1 MQKKLIGF
9 LTKNGNKTAALIIF
23 NKICNKISAIIPI
36 ISLSYFFSLFFL
48 KLNTNIEIRKVS
60 FRRRIHFIPIPIKT
74 SRKIFIIFK
83 WIKQVISNNKQN
95 ISFYSKLYNELL
107 AVVFLETSS
116 SIMKLK
122 LENELKA
129 YQYKSKAHFRWN

>member
-9 LTKNGNKTAALIIF
+9 LIKKGNKSASLAIF
-23 NKICNKISAIIPI
+23 NKICSKISTNLPN

-60 FRRRIHFIPIPIKT
+60 FRRRDHFIPIPIKNK
-74 SRKIFIIFK
+74 RKIFVVFK
-83 WIKQVISNNKQN
+83 WIKQVVSSNNQN
-95 ISFYSKLYNELL
+95 IAFYNKLYNELL
-107 AVVFLETSS
+107 AVVFLESS
-116 SIMKLK
+116 SAIVKLK

>member
-9 LTKNGNKTAALIIF
+9 LIKNGKKTAALIIF
-23 NKICNKISAIIPI
+23 NKICNKIAATIPI

-74 SRKIFIIFK
+74 SRKIFVIFK
-83 WIKQVISNNKQN
+83 WIKQVIMANKQN
-95 ISFYSKLYNELL
+95 ISYFNKLYNELI
-107 AVVFLETSS
+107 AVVFSEASS
-116 SIMKLK
+116 PIMKLK
-122 LENELKA
+122 LDTELKA

>member
-9 LTKNGNKTAALIIF
+9 LTKNGNKTAALFIF
-23 NKICNKISAIIPI
+23 NKVCNKISAIVPV

-74 SRKIFIIFK
+74 SRKIFVIFK
-83 WIKQVISNNKQN
+83 WIKEVILNNKQN
-95 ISFYSKLYNELL
+95 ISYDNKLYNELM
-107 AVVFLETSS
+107 AVIFSESSS
-116 SIMKLK
+116 SIIK
-122 LENELKA
+122 LKA

>member
-9 LTKNGNKTAALIIF
+9 LIKNGNKSASLAVF
-23 NKICNKISAIIPI
+23 NKICTKISTNLPN

-60 FRRRIHFIPIPIKT
+60 FRRRDHFIPIPIKNA
-74 SRKIFIIFK
+74 RKTFVIFK
-83 WIKQVISNNKQN
+83 WIKQVISSNNQN
-95 ISFYSKLYNELL
+95 IAFYNKLYNELL

-116 SIMKLK
+116 AIVKLK

>member
-9 LTKNGNKTAALIIF
+9 LTKNGNKTAALLIF
-23 NKICNKISAIIPI
+23 NKICNKISATVPV

-74 SRKIFIIFK
+74 SRKIFVIFK
-83 WIKQVISNNKQN
+83 WIKEVILNNKQN
-95 ISFYSKLYNELL
+95 ISYYNKLYNELI
-107 AVVFLETSS
+107 AVVFSEAASPV
-116 SIMKLK
+116 MKLK
-122 LENELKA
+122 LDNELKA

>member
-9 LTKNGNKTAALIIF
+9 LIKNGNKTAALVIF
-23 NKICNKISAIIPI
+23 NKICNKISVTIPI

-60 FRRRIHFIPIPIKT
+60 FRRRIHYIPIPIKT
-74 SRKIFIIFK
+74 SRKIFVIFK
-83 WIKQVISNNKQN
+83 WIKQVILTNKQN
-95 ISFYSKLYNELL
+95 ISFYNKLYNELIT
-107 AVVFLETSS
+107 VVFSESSS
-116 SIMKLK
+116 SIVKLK
-122 LENELKA
+122 LDTELKA

>member
-1 MQKKLIGF
+1 
-9 LTKNGNKTAALIIF
+9 
-23 NKICNKISAIIPI
+23 
-36 ISLSYFFSLFFL
+36 
-48 KLNTNIEIRKVS
+48 VS

-83 WIKQVISNNKQN
+83 WIKQIISNNKQN